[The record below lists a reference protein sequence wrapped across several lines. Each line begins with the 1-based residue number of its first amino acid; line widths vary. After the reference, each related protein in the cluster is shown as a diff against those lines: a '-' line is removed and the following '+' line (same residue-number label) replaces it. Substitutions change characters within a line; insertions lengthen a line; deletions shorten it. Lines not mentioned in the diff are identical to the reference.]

1 MSQLRTNSIVP
12 VGGIPA
18 GADGGGIIQVVQT
31 VKTDDASTTS
41 NSYTD
46 ITGLSVTITPRSTS
60 NKILIM
66 MNVNIGHSTNATT
79 GFRIIR
85 GASTDIASGTYAGS
99 GYSAATV
106 GGRISVS
113 DDGNLFAFSMQYLD
127 SPATTSATT
136 YKIQWA
142 TQSATAYINRA
153 ASSTGGGFSRCT
165 SISTLLAVEV
175 SG

>member
-18 GADGGGIIQVVQT
+18 GASGGGIIQIVQT
-31 VKTDDASTTS
+31 VKTNDASTTS

-136 YKIQWA
+136 YKIQWK
-142 TQSATAYINRA
+142 TSGGTIYINRRA
-153 ASSTGGGFSRCT
+153 TDAYMSVSSMITAFE
-165 SISTLLAVEV
+165 IEA
-175 SG
+175 